1 MVCQSLRRVLRLLR
15 SKVRDYWIGL
25 IDVTQI
31 ASKIYLWLL
40 ISIISTDE
48 LSAWEDKFTEYE
60 EYMTE
65 HGERPAKTTVL
76 GQWLIRQ
83 QKMTRRTHRTELQEQ
98 RIVRLRDAGILS
110 QPRARREED
119 VSWERNLLKLTV
131 FVHSKRKLP
140 ANNTDI
146 GKWIRK
152 QREKANRG
160 GQSRRLT
167 RLRGLGYL
175 KKREEIKWDC
185 MYDDITSFIQ
195 QNADVWPDTGVL
207 ASWVEKQRLKYFQG
221 KLDNER
227 IDKLNGIE
235 IDWWH
240 QHNKP
245 TIMRALLHNARDNKT
260 VNNWEPQEFFLRNA
274 ELALFSKEDLH
285 RYEDVEELTIITI
298 KRILREVPVVDQEEE
313 EEAEEEGVE
322 V

>member
-1 MVCQSLRRVLRLLR
+1 MVVDINL
-15 SKVRDYWIGL
+15 
-25 IDVTQI
+25 
-31 ASKIYLWLL
+31 
-40 ISIISTDE
+40 STDE
-48 LSAWEDKFTEYE
+48 RAAWEDKFAEYKDFMTEY
-60 EYMTE
+60 
-65 HGERPAKTTVL
+65 GERPAKTTVL

-83 QKMTRRTHRTELQEQ
+83 QKMTRKTRRSRSELQER
-98 RIVRLRDAGILS
+98 RIKRLRAASILG
-110 QPRARREED
+110 QPRVREED

-131 FVHSKRKLP
+131 FVHSKRQLP

-146 GKWIRK
+146 GKWICNQRK
-152 QREKANRG
+152 KAKSG

-167 RLRGLGYL
+167 RLRDLGFL
-175 KKREEIKWDC
+175 KSRKDIRWDC
-185 MYDDITSFIQ
+185 MYDDIKSFIQ